1 VEAAPAASAADS
13 GPTGIHARYAEVENA
28 VTGAAIWSRSPD
40 AEVPMGSIT
49 KVMTAY
55 VVIKA
60 GHLGRLITVPRGIIA
75 YDNKFGA
82 STAGLRPGQRLTAK
96 ELLYALLVP
105 SGCDAA
111 YTLARAYGPGRSA
124 FIAKMSAAA
133 ARLGLSHTH
142 FTDFSGLPDPTE
154 YSTYSDAH
162 DLIALGRDAMALPLF
177 ASIVQRPKYHFAPAR
192 RSRSVILPGH
202 PRRARQRRSVRLAG
216 AQRRAVADAEQ
227 AFCGRGV
234 GSPAE
239 PAISLVRGGV
249 CGVRRE
255 YQGHRVPAA
264 AVPTGDLLGP
274 RGGAGDHWWAQRA
287 V

>member
-124 FIAKMSAAA
+124 FIAKMNAAA

-177 ASIVQRPKYHFAPAR
+177 DSIVQRPKYHFAPAR
-192 RSRSVILPGH
+192 GEHPAFTWHTTNPLIGLYRGAVGIKAGNTRAARDCLLFEAIRHGEAVI
-202 PRRARQRRSVRLAG
+202 
-216 AQRRAVADAEQ
+216 
-227 AFCGRGV
+227 GV
-234 GSPAE
+234 VLDDPSW
-239 PAISLVRGGV
+239 
-249 CGVRRE
+249 
-255 YQGHRVPAA
+255 
-264 AVPTGDLLGP
+264 GDVTSDSETLLDYGFS
-274 RGGAGDHWWAQRA
+274 HY
-287 V
+287 